1 MGKTSTKSQTSLT
14 LPSMDAGGQA
24 FTLSFDW
31 ARMVQ
36 GDGTIDKYTLTL
48 MITGNGTFAN
58 GTKYSDEL
66 STPQGKGEI
75 FWTNVSAEISG
86 ADKDTRITIVATD
99 LLDKSTGKI
108 DYTKSGG
115 KRMFIDNI
123 VAKIN

>member
-1 MGKTSTKSQTSLT
+1 M
-14 LPSMDAGGQA
+14 
-24 FTLSFDW
+24 
-31 ARMVQ
+31 
-36 GDGTIDKYTLTL
+36 
-48 MITGNGTFAN
+48 
-58 GTKYSDEL
+58 
-66 STPQGKGEI
+66 
-75 FWTNVSAEISG
+75 TNFSAEISG